1 MPQVRPNSSRRGR
14 FMRWPVLFSAVI
26 VIFALVSV
34 STVRE
39 TYQEWKVDQEI
50 EGLQAQVERLEG
62 KRMTLLDTIQ
72 RLQSEEALD
81 REARTHLGMRKPGE
95 RVVMVRG
102 LSDNAGYSW
111 KESWP
116 EAASSTALGAD
127 DPGTNPRRWF
137 RYFFHFTFPSS

>member
-1 MPQVRPNSSRRGR
+1 MRHGR
-14 FMRWPVLFSAVI
+14 FARWPVLFSALAGVF
-26 VIFALVSV
+26 VLVSI

-50 EGLQAQVERLEG
+50 AGLQAQVERLEG
-62 KRMTLLDTIQ
+62 KRTTLLDTIQ

-95 RVVMVRG
+95 RVIMVRG
-102 LSDNAGYSW
+102 LSDNTGYSW
-111 KESWP
+111 KDSW
-116 EAASSTALGAD
+116 ADIASTTATKTD

-137 RYFFHFTFPSS
+137 RYFFHFTFPTSS